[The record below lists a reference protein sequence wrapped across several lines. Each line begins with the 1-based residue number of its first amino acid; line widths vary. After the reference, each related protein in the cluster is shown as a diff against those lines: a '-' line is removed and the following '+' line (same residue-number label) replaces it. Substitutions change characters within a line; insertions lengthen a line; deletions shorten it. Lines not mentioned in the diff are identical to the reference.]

1 MGCFSSTWAASMA
14 DDEQF
19 SFRLEDY
26 DYDLPPELIAQRPAP
41 IRDESRLLVLDRS
54 SGAMRHSRFDGI
66 GQYLRPGDLLVVND
80 TRVVPARLMGRKETG
95 GMVELLVLDPCK
107 PPELGAQEGYC
118 CLAKSS
124 KGIREGQTIVLSE
137 GVRAQ
142 VVSVLSNGRAQVRF
156 CADPSIPDIFDRIG
170 CVPLPPYIKRP
181 SGDGGAD
188 DRICYQTEY
197 AKHPGAVAAPT
208 AGLHFTKTLLT
219 GLVLAGIEVAAL
231 TLHVGYGTFE
241 PLRGRDIRG
250 HKMHSEF
257 VEIPRGTADA
267 VNRAKQGNRRVI
279 AVGTTVVRTLEW
291 VHEKNGEIAPL
302 CGMCDHYIFPGR
314 RFAVVDCMVTNFHLP
329 KSSLILLVSAFAGRS
344 EILAAY
350 REAIRERYRFF
361 SYGDAMLIV

>member
-1 MGCFSSTWAASMA
+1 MA
-14 DDEQF
+14 DDAQV

-41 IRDESRLLVLDRS
+41 IRDESRLLVFDRS

-95 GMVELLVLDPCK
+95 GVVELLVLDPYK
-107 PPELGAQEGYC
+107 PPELGAHEGYC

-124 KGIREGQTIVLSE
+124 KGIREGQSILFSE
-137 GVRAQ
+137 DVCAE
-142 VVSVLSNGRAQVRF
+142 VIAVPASGRAQIRF
-156 CADPSIPDIFDRIG
+156 CIDSGIQDIFDRIG
-170 CVPLPPYIKRP
+170 RVPLPPYIKRP
-181 SGDGGAD
+181 SGDGAAH

-208 AGLHFTKTLLT
+208 AGLHFTKTLLN
-219 GLVLAGIEVAAL
+219 GLASAGIEVAAL

-241 PLRGRDIRG
+241 PLRCQDIRV

-257 VEIPRGTADA
+257 VEISEGTAEA
-267 VNRAKQGNRRVI
+267 VNRAKRENRRVI

-291 VHEKNGEIAPL
+291 VHENKGEIAPL
-302 CGMCDHYIFPGR
+302 SAMCDHYIFPGR

-344 EILAAY
+344 EILSAY

-361 SYGDAMLIV
+361 SYGDAMLIL